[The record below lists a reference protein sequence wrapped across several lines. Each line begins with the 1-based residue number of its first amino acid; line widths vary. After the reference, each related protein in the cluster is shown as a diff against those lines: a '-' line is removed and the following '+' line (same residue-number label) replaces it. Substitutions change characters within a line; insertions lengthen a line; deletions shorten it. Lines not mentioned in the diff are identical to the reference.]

1 MNAER
6 LHRILLELQ
15 KEYEIKHV
23 LAKLNDVRT
32 HLQNQV
38 NQPQQPSHQQNLV
51 AELDNLREM
60 LRNSD
65 TNSFSPGWNQVVD
78 EIGGANLFGN
88 NLLER
93 IENIFE
99 SNQITPAAALQEI
112 NEIAD
117 LSQSLKDAI
126 DNVVDGFNKLKI
138 GSDNLEQGEC
148 ELGYSIPR
156 VFVENKLSS
165 LNKEI
170 SELNFILNNISEVV
184 SGEKQ
189 EFEIKTISSSD
200 FLLFVVVGLTVAD
213 VLSKAVERIINNYK
227 TILEIKLLRNQLKEK
242 GVPEKETKGIEE
254 HANNSM
260 KEEIKNIVND
270 IMKEY
275 YKGND
280 TGRKNELSNGITI
293 ALNKLA
299 NRIDNGFNVEIRVA
313 PLPEPTN
320 TEDLTE
326 TEKQKH
332 QIIDSITSRIKTM
345 EFINTSG
352 DKILKLE
359 EGESQKK
366 KE

>member
-15 KEYEIKHV
+15 KEYEVKFV
-23 LAKLNDVRT
+23 LVKLNDVRN

-38 NQPQQPSHQQNLV
+38 NQPQQPTHQQNLV
-51 AELDNLREM
+51 AELKNLKEI
-60 LRNSD
+60 LENSD

-78 EIGGANLFGN
+78 EIGGTNLFGN

-93 IENIFE
+93 IESIFE

-112 NEIAD
+112 NQIVE
-117 LSQSLKDAI
+117 LSQSLKEAI
-126 DNVVDGFNKLKI
+126 DNVVDGFYKLKI

-156 VFVENKLSS
+156 IYVENKLSS

-189 EFEIKTISSSD
+189 EFEVKTISSSN
-200 FLLFVVVGLTVAD
+200 FLLFVVVGLSVAD
-213 VLSKAVERIINNYK
+213 VLSRAVERIINNYK

-260 KEEIKNIVND
+260 KEEIKSIASD
-270 IMKEY
+270 IIKDY
-275 YKGND
+275 YKGKD
-280 TGRKNELSNGITI
+280 AGRKNELSNGITI
-293 ALNKLA
+293 AFNKLA

-313 PLPEPTN
+313 PLPEPTS

-326 TEKQKH
+326 TDKEKH
-332 QIIDSITSRIKTM
+332 QIIETIASRVKKM

-352 DKILKLE
+352 DRILKLE

-366 KE
+366 KD